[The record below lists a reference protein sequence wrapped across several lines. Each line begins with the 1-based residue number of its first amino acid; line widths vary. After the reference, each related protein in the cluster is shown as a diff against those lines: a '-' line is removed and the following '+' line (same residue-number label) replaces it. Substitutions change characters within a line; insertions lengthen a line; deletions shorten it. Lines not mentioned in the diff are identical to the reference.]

1 MAGNEEPGDE
11 DLSHEDEDDERA
23 NLEYGEIGI
32 EEANR
37 MNEASAA
44 EACPKPEMHLFL
56 LCYTRLTKKECFVWL
71 S

>member
-11 DLSHEDEDDERA
+11 HLSHEDEDCERA
-23 NLEYGEIGI
+23 NLEYGERGI

-44 EACPKPEMHLFL
+44 EASPKREIHLFPL
-56 LCYTRLTKKECFVWL
+56 LRTGH
-71 S
+71 